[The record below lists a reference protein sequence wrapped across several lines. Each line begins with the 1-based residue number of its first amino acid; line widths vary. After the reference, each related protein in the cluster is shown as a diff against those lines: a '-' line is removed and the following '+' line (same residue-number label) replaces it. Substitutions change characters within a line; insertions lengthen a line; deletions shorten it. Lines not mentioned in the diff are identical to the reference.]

1 MAEGQCVS
9 LRALQAVSALSAQL
23 FSAYRVDCSRHRL
36 VQEARRR
43 KPVRKCWTSLLCSA
57 DACQHLRESLV
68 IARRHCSLAL
78 LRWGFSVRRVP
89 LSRVPHLP
97 QVTLCRQNVCS
108 AAMEYLTP
116 SNIELALSVLFAVS
130 GLPKLLG
137 ASFEMPPSECR
148 HEF

>member
-1 MAEGQCVS
+1 VAEGQCVS

-78 LRWGFSVRRVP
+78 LRWGFSVRRGKGP
-89 LSRVPHLP
+89 TSAT
-97 QVTLCRQNVCS
+97 VTLCRQNVCS

-116 SNIELALSVLFAVS
+116 SNIELALSVLFAVA